1 MGNSIYVL
9 KKKGGEGELQ
19 ALLQMKHVKVE
30 LLYPR
35 NLLHHCMH
43 NKIIRN
49 SNSMHTEFAFFSPF
63 IFYFPPYSISIKRET
78 HTFSLSPKKKEKEII
93 RSAQMYTHTHTH
105 THISLVSPLEHPLKN
120 ARTDRAIDRR
130 ALSRICKYLFPITIV
145 FPLVTLF
152 KPREKSRLPWI

>member
-93 RSAQMYTHTHTH
+93 RSAQMYTHTHTYF
-105 THISLVSPLEHPLKN
+105 SRVS
-120 ARTDRAIDRR
+120 ARTPIEKRTNRQSNR
-130 ALSRICKYLFPITIV
+130 QTSALSYL
-145 FPLVTLF
+145 
-152 KPREKSRLPWI
+152 

>member
-78 HTFSLSPKKKEKEII
+78 HSLSLPKKKKKKSYEVHRCI
-93 RSAQMYTHTHTH
+93 HTHTH
-105 THISLVSPLEHPLKN
+105 THIFLSCLRSNTHWKTHEPIEQSIDERSLVSVN
-120 ARTDRAIDRR
+120 TCFR
-130 ALSRICKYLFPITIV
+130 
-145 FPLVTLF
+145 
-152 KPREKSRLPWI
+152 